1 MSVAGAD
8 SSRPHPEPM
17 TAAAAAGTGSP
28 GTGTARAETGAAVT
42 TAAASA
48 VADRMA
54 DAASAVLASLDDAGR
69 SRVAPGWSPESDP
82 ESEEERRRWFYT
94 PTDHGGLTV
103 GAMTPRQYQRTM
115 ALVATGLSE
124 AGYVTAATIMGLENV
139 LDRVEEYRV
148 LFDRERGRDPGM
160 YYLRIF
166 GTPGDPMWG
175 WRFGGHHVSL
185 NNLVVSGALASCTP
199 CFLGAD
205 PARSPL
211 LGSRELRPLGGV
223 EDVARELLRSLN
235 PSLRTRAVLTS
246 RAPVDIASA
255 NRPRV
260 APGDRVLPLRSLFR
274 GRFTDPALA
283 ERMEVMHRTNE
294 ERYGIT
300 RADHDAVELTAEPRG
315 VPASELDAGQ
325 RELLRALL
333 DCYLGRAPAEVAEQ
347 HAEKYAGTRLDQVH
361 FAWAGSAE
369 PGEACYYRL
378 QGPRL
383 LVEYDN
389 AQRLANHAHSVWRDP
404 EGDFGADVLAAH
416 RAVHHGA

>member
-1 MSVAGAD
+1 MSATAGA
-8 SSRPHPEPM
+8 SRPEATYAEPAHAEASRAEADR
-17 TAAAAAGTGSP
+17 AAA
-28 GTGTARAETGAAVT
+28 V
-42 TAAASA
+42 A
-48 VADRMA
+48 VAERMA
-54 DAASAVLASLDDAGR
+54 DAASALLASLDGEQLSKA
-69 SRVAPGWSPESDP
+69 APAWSPESA
-82 ESEEERRRWFYT
+82 SEEERRRWFYT
-94 PTDHGGLTV
+94 PTDHGGLPV
-103 GAMTPRQYQRTM
+103 AAMAPRQYQRAM

-139 LDRVEEYRV
+139 LDRVEEFSGV
-148 LFDRERGRDPGM
+148 SFGRERGRDPGL

-166 GTPGDPMWG
+166 GSPGDPVWG

-185 NNLVVSGALASCTP
+185 NNLVVSGALASSTP

-211 LGSRELRPLGGV
+211 LGSRALRPLGDL
-223 EDVARELLRSLN
+223 EDLARELLRSLD
-235 PSLRTRAVLTS
+235 PSLRARAVLTP

-255 NRPRV
+255 NRPTV
-260 APGDRVLPLRSLFR
+260 TPGDRVLPLGALFR

-283 ERMEVMHRTNE
+283 DRMDTVHRGNE

-300 RADHDAVELTAEPRG
+300 PADHDAVELTAEPRG
-315 VPASELDAGQ
+315 VPASSLDAGQ

-333 DCYLGRAPAEVAEQ
+333 DCYLGRAPTEVAGL
-347 HAEKYAGTRLDQVH
+347 HAQRYAGDRLDRVH
-361 FAWAGSAE
+361 FAWAGSVEQGA
-369 PGEACYYRL
+369 ACYYRL

-389 AQRLANHAHSVWRDP
+389 TQRMANHAHSVWRDP

-416 RAVHHGA
+416 HAAHHGGA